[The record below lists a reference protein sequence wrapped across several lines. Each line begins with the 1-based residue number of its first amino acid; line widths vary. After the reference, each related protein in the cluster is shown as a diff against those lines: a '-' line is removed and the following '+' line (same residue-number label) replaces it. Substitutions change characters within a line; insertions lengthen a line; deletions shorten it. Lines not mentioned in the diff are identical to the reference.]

1 MSLHLAVFTFTY
13 AQNNNSGES
22 SVCVYLLSLLCS
34 LIEGAVWK
42 DGVLWPGV
50 PLRSQTQMDKMRGK
64 RRHS

>member
-13 AQNNNSGES
+13 PQNNIES
-22 SVCVYLLSLLCS
+22 SVSLDILSLFCS
-34 LIEGAVWK
+34 LIEGAEWM

-50 PLRSQTQMDKMRGK
+50 PLCSQTQMDKMRGK